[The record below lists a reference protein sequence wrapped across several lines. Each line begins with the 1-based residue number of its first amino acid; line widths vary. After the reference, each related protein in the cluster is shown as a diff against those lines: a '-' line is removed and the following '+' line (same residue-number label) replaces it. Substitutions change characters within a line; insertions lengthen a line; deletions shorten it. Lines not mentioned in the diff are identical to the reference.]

1 MLGAVIV
8 IKILNAKKEC
18 VSNQRRCVYYEL
30 FSKFQTINSCSPLG
44 IQASC
49 DYIYIQVSNMRQCT
63 FHYCTMGSEM
73 YEVYYSRCFLN
84 RE

>member
-1 MLGAVIV
+1 M
-8 IKILNAKKEC
+8 
-18 VSNQRRCVYYEL
+18 QRKNVYLTRGGGVYYEL

-63 FHYCTMGSEM
+63 IHYCTMGSEM
-73 YEVYYSRCFLN
+73 YEV
-84 RE
+84 